1 MKEAD
6 SLESRFVQ
14 HKQLYKD
21 LSYLDSTNFKTIAEK
36 GLEDEA
42 LRGIIKLFPQIIED
56 QVKDAR
62 QTTVVVALLA
72 ALVSSQVNAQV
83 PDAIRKL
90 REPLTKISL
99 REMFT
104 NMENPNT
111 VTFYTKCVI
120 GEATCDRVGS
130 RSQTQRAKREQHK
143 GRPASITLGCLKR
156 KMTLQRTFTISHDAL
171 VLQSLIPFLFFFPAD
186 ILTDHIPGQ
195 NLCHGCT
202 DCERERL
209 DYVIDIVKEKYPKHA
224 CAVQN
229 SLKKN
234 LFGTSVCA

>member
-1 MKEAD
+1 MHA
-6 SLESRFVQ
+6 
-14 HKQLYKD
+14 
-21 LSYLDSTNFKTIAEK
+21 
-36 GLEDEA
+36 
-42 LRGIIKLFPQIIED
+42 
-56 QVKDAR
+56 

-120 GEATCDRVGS
+120 GEATCDRVGH
-130 RSQTQRAKREQHK
+130 A
-143 GRPASITLGCLKR
+143 LK
-156 KMTLQRTFTISHDAL
+156 H
-171 VLQSLIPFLFFFPAD
+171 

>member
-1 MKEAD
+1 MHA
-6 SLESRFVQ
+6 
-14 HKQLYKD
+14 
-21 LSYLDSTNFKTIAEK
+21 
-36 GLEDEA
+36 
-42 LRGIIKLFPQIIED
+42 
-56 QVKDAR
+56 

-83 PDAIRKL
+83 PDAIKKL

-120 GEATCDRVGS
+120 GEATCDRVGH
-130 RSQTQRAKREQHK
+130 A
-143 GRPASITLGCLKR
+143 LK
-156 KMTLQRTFTISHDAL
+156 H
-171 VLQSLIPFLFFFPAD
+171 

-195 NLCHGCT
+195 NICHGCT
-202 DCERERL
+202 DCEKERL
-209 DYVIDIVKEKYPKHA
+209 DYVMDIVKEKYPKHA

-234 LFGTSVCA
+234 LFGGIACA